1 MMRYIMNFHDKCALI
16 QQPEK
21 DAAADVTTANA
32 PVPTIGSV
40 SFGKG
45 DATEDGAEATAAISL
60 PAYTSVG
67 IYTYKFNEAIPTNKT
82 AGVTYNEDDLY
93 LVVTV
98 VEQNG
103 KVRVAAVHCEGSTDA
118 GEYGV
123 EPKTDKFENTYESG
137 TLAVSKTVTGNLGDK
152 SKYFDVTVT
161 FTAASG
167 EVINSTITYKGGQY
181 TDDVTVADNTATI
194 QVKDGDTVTFSN
206 VPEGVTWAVSEA
218 DYTGEGYDAASISA
232 ESGTM
237 TAGGAD
243 TSEITNNKAATID
256 TGINMDSLPY
266 IVMTAREL

>member
-1 MMRYIMNFHDKCALI
+1 MMRHIMNVHDKCALI

-40 SFGKG
+40 SFGEG

-93 LVVTV
+93 LAVTV

-137 TLAVSKTVTGNLGDK
+137 HLLSAKPLPVIWVTNPSTL
-152 SKYFDVTVT
+152 
-161 FTAASG
+161 
-167 EVINSTITYKGGQY
+167 
-181 TDDVTVADNTATI
+181 
-194 QVKDGDTVTFSN
+194 
-206 VPEGVTWAVSEA
+206 
-218 DYTGEGYDAASISA
+218 
-232 ESGTM
+232 M
-237 TAGGAD
+237 
-243 TSEITNNKAATID
+243 
-256 TGINMDSLPY
+256 
-266 IVMTAREL
+266 